1 MDAGGPV
8 ADMGGDAGSRGAGA
22 IGVGGGPWAV
32 ADAVALGLLVVWCVL
47 FFLRIHYGID
57 VTDEGMYLSTIDRLC
72 RGDLPFRD
80 DQENP
85 LRQFDVL
92 IAVLGRPF
100 GGFSIIGLRCV
111 GILLQIAQM
120 AALWLVVRR
129 WRGAWIAAL
138 TAGLIPC
145 LPLYGI
151 WTPGYNETATAM
163 VVIAGACLACMG
175 SAGGGSRRAVIGW
188 AVAAGVAMAL
198 AWLCYLPAVA
208 LAVVPVLMMIMGFWR
223 GIRGHPWRLG
233 GAVTLGTAAA
243 VVAIDAAWIVFSG
256 LGPDWVAAVRDTVS
270 LQQSCV
276 PLGQRVWLC
285 MGILSGP
292 FWQALVTGSMFA
304 CIRWVFPRFPATIA
318 AWLSAALLAAALAID
333 LSYLP
338 AAFLRPGATNFFGA
352 SPWMMRVI
360 LAEMEIG
367 VAGAAVFV
375 VPDAGAAWWR
385 GRTDADAGV
394 GVALTVFLLF
404 AGICAIASTIVG
416 FNAMHIRAAVLVLG
430 AAGSAGFLAR
440 RPARVPPLAVAIA
453 GQLLVAALLGIQA
466 WLLVDKD
473 ARPKECTA
481 AFSHAPLL
489 GLHSTPAQVAAVDA
503 LCTWIDGHEPRD
515 ARMIAYSDLPG
526 LYFATGRLPALDW
539 TWTSPYWS
547 WVGGAATDD
556 FSTRMLGRMI
566 SRGTVPAFCVRHLAE
581 QGLGAPGSAAN
592 SLPHGYCLVDPL
604 HAYVNAH
611 FRPVW
616 RQWPFEVLVPRDATT
631 PWQEPRFLLDL
642 FQSSDHD
649 DPTARVFLSQGVAL
663 DHRADGALV
672 LTAPASAVDSMAIA
686 LFEHGGDEVA
696 LRLRLDCNGPLY
708 PLVSDEVDGER
719 TTNACTH
726 GSGGWDATFIGGA
739 LRDRGFALVLRGDSS
754 NAERHCVI
762 RGLSLARF
770 PALTASP

>member
-1 MDAGGPV
+1 MAAGGRV
-8 ADMGGDAGSRGAGA
+8 ADMGGDAGS
-22 IGVGGGPWAV
+22 PWAV
-32 ADAVALGLLVVWCVL
+32 ADAVALGLLVLWCVL
-47 FFLRIHYGID
+47 FFLRIHVGID

-92 IAVLGRPF
+92 IAMLGRPF
-100 GGFSIIGLRCV
+100 GGYSIIGLRCV
-111 GILLQIAQM
+111 GIFLQVAQM
-120 AALWLVVRR
+120 AALWVVVRR

-163 VVIAGACLACMG
+163 VVIAGACLACM
-175 SAGGGSRRAVIGW
+175 SSTGGGSRRAVIGW
-188 AVAAGVAMAL
+188 AVAAGVALAL

-208 LAVVPVLMMIMGFWR
+208 LAVVPVLMMMMGFWR
-223 GIRGHPWRLG
+223 GGGGHPWRLG
-233 GAVTLGTAAA
+233 GAVTLATAGT
-243 VVAIDAAWIVFSG
+243 VVAIDAAGIVLAG
-256 LGPDWVAAVRDTVS
+256 LGPDWLAAVRDTIS

-276 PLGQRVWLC
+276 PLGQRVWLS

-292 FWQALVTGSMFA
+292 FWQVLVTGSMFA
-304 CIRWVFPRFPATIA
+304 CIRWIFPRFPATIA
-318 AWLSAALLAAALAID
+318 AWMAAALIAAALAID

-338 AAFLRPGATNFFGA
+338 AAFVRPGATNFFGA

-375 VPDAGAAWWR
+375 VPDACAAWWR

-394 GVALTVFLLF
+394 GVAMVVFLVF
-404 AGICAIASTIVG
+404 AAICAIASTIVG
-416 FNAMHIRAAVLVLG
+416 FNAMHIRAAVLALG
-430 AAGSAGFLAR
+430 AAGIAGYLAR
-440 RPARVPPLAVAIA
+440 WPARMPPLAVAFA

-466 WLLVDKD
+466 WQLVNKD
-473 ARPKECTA
+473 ARPAECTA
-481 AFSHAPLL
+481 TFSHAPLL
-489 GLHSTPAQVAAVDA
+489 GLRSTPVQVEAVDA
-503 LCTWIDGHEPRD
+503 LCTWIDAHEPRD

-526 LYFATGRLPALDW
+526 LYFASGRLPALDW

-556 FSTRMLGRMI
+556 FSTRMLGRMM
-566 SRGTVPAFCVRHLAE
+566 SRGTAPAFCVRHLAE
-581 QGLGAPGSAAN
+581 QGLGAPGFVAN
-592 SLPHGYCLVDPL
+592 SLPHGYCLADPL

-611 FRPVW
+611 FRPAW
-616 RQWPFEVLVPRDATT
+616 RRWPFEVLVPRDAAT
-631 PWQEPRFLLDL
+631 PWQEPRMLLD
-642 FQSSDHD
+642 FFASSDHD
-649 DPTARVFLSQGVAL
+649 DAAARVFLSQGVAL

-672 LTAPASAVDSMAIA
+672 LTAPASAGDTMAIA
-686 LFEHGGDEVA
+686 LFQHGGDEVA
-696 LRLRLDCNGPLY
+696 LRLRLEGDGSLY

-719 TTNACTH
+719 TTNACAH
-726 GSGGWDATFIGGA
+726 GSGGWDATFIGGVV
-739 LRDRGFALVLRGDSS
+739 RDRGFALVLRGGAPD
-754 NAERHCVI
+754 AERHCVI
-762 RGLSLARF
+762 RGLSLAQF